1 MIVAGAAL
9 VVIIAVQFYL
19 ISGLYH
25 SRTREFDDTY
35 QKAIKK
41 GMELLQMQYNTSGF
55 DSAYS
60 MIDYVSMNILKQYT
74 MKPGDSARHALDKQT
89 LSFILHILRRYDM
102 VTPFLKAYF
111 QVNGMDDDFREHIL
125 IRSFTLLNP
134 GGDIHI
140 AANPPAETGMK
151 YKKGSLYYVNS
162 FRSEGNFYK
171 LYFDY
176 YFDFTHKARI
186 IFRNMLGSLLLSLL
200 SILITGIIF
209 FITLHNMLKYKQLSM
224 IKTDF
229 INNMAHEL
237 KTPLTTIAV
246 AGSTLG
252 DPAIRKDPE
261 KTASL
266 VSLIRQ
272 QNQHLGKL
280 IDHILD
286 INLWEQEQ
294 IIPKK
299 KYVRLKE
306 FLTKILEAFRL
317 ENKDMAFKLEE
328 ALDLDEEQAYLDEFQ
343 FSIAIHNL
351 LSNALKY
358 GGNPPVIGFR
368 ASVRNQSLTIQ
379 ITDNGHGI
387 SGKDKDHI
395 FEKFFR
401 GRNTQ
406 HHVKG
411 LGLGLY
417 YVKKILEMHHG
428 TVTLENSTENGSSF
442 IITVPL

>member
-1 MIVAGAAL
+1 MIVAGTALAA
-9 VVIIAVQFYL
+9 IIAVQFYL
-19 ISGLYH
+19 ISGLYRL
-25 SRTREFDDTY
+25 RTREFDNTY
-35 QKAIKK
+35 QKEIKK
-41 GMELLQMQYNTSGF
+41 GMELLQVKYHTTGF
-55 DSAYS
+55 DSAYA

-74 MKPGDSARHALDKQT
+74 INPGDSSRNSLDKQT
-89 LSFILHILRRYDM
+89 LSFIFHILRRYDM

-111 QVNGMDDDFREHIL
+111 QVNGMDDDFREYIQ

-140 AANPPAETGMK
+140 AGDTTAGTVTK
-151 YKKGSLYYVNS
+151 YKKRSLYYVNS

-176 YFDFTHKARI
+176 YIDFTHKARI
-186 IFRNMLGSLLLSLL
+186 IFRDMLGSMLLSLL
-200 SILITGIIF
+200 SILITAIIF

-246 AGSTLG
+246 AASTLG
-252 DPAIRKDPE
+252 EPAIRKDPG
-261 KTASL
+261 KTDSL

-328 ALDLDEEQAYLDEFQ
+328 NLDLNEEQAYLDEFQ

-406 HHVKG
+406 HRVKG

-428 TVTLENSTENGSSF
+428 TVTLENSSENGSSF